1 MRAPMES
8 VGLVLYVHLD
18 RMRLVLTLPCFFFF
32 KDFHLSRFFGFNLYL
47 PLCPYPGYN
56 ALGTVGYGVLLSLLS
71 IATLVLYII
80 R

>member
-1 MRAPMES
+1 MRALMES
-8 VGLVLYVHLD
+8 IGSVSQLDYV
-18 RMRLVLTLPCFFFF
+18 RVRCVVMRLHHFQ
-32 KDFHLSRFFGFNLYL
+32 DFHLSRFFGFNLYL

-71 IATLVLYII
+71 IATLILYII